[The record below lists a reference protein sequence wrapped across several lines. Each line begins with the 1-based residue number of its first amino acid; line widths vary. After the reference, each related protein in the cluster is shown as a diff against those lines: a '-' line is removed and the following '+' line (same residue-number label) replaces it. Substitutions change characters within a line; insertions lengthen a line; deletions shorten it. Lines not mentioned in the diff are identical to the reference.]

1 MAKAMRKEMHTSVP
15 DTEPEVRALLD
26 LQSKAMG
33 AKDID
38 RLMALYSPDVVY
50 FDVVPPLQ
58 FVGSDA
64 LRRRFQDW
72 FDNFKGPMEMETR
85 DLHIAANADS
95 AVACWLSRAKG
106 TLQNGQQVGTWVRAT
121 SCCQWSDD
129 KWLITHEHVS
139 IPVDLKS
146 GKPAMDLV
154 P

>member
-1 MAKAMRKEMHTSVP
+1 MAKAMPKAMTKTNP
-15 DTEPEVRALLD
+15 DTRSEVGALLQ
-26 LQSKAMG
+26 LQSKVMG

-38 RLMALYSPDVVY
+38 RLMALYAPDVVY

-58 FVGSDA
+58 FVGADA

-85 DLHIAANADS
+85 DLHVSAYTDS
-95 AVACWLSRAKG
+95 AVACWLSRARG
-106 TLQNGQQVGTWVRAT
+106 TLQNGQQVGLWVRAT
-121 SCCQWSDD
+121 SCLQRSND
-129 KWLITHEHVS
+129 KWLITHEHIS
-139 IPVDLKS
+139 IPVDLMH